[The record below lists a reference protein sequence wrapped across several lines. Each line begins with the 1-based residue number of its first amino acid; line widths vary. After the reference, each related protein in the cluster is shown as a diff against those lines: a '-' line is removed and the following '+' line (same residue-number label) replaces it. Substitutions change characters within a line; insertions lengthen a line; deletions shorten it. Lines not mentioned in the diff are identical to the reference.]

1 MSANLDGNGKEIHLN
16 FTEYHA
22 RYFAHALTLRRP
34 SADVDRLSTSLFNAT
49 VDLNPHQIDAALFA
63 LKSPLS
69 KGVLLADEVGLGKT
83 IEAALILCQYW
94 AERRRRL
101 LVVCPAS
108 IRKQWSLELEEKFNL
123 PTTILD
129 SVAYRRAQ
137 ADGNPAPFLTD
148 GIVIT
153 SLNFASA
160 MQADVRAVPWD
171 VVVIDEAHKLR
182 NAYRPSNQ
190 MGQRLRWA
198 LEDRRKVLLTATPL
212 QNSLLE
218 LYGLSTVIDEH
229 IFGDIGSFRSQYM
242 RQDSDLKELR
252 ERLAGFC
259 KRTLR
264 NQVTEYI
271 QYTERHPLTR
281 PFQPTDGEHK
291 FYEAVSA
298 FLLRDD
304 TYSIPVRQRAL
315 TTLILRKLLASSSH
329 AIAGTLET
337 MKERLEKIRDG
348 QPTEE
353 NLAEQI
359 IALEELEDDYLD
371 EALELPE
378 SADVDQ
384 TVTATAAPKID
395 PTKLK
400 TEITDLERL
409 IAWAHS
415 IGIDTKSRA
424 LLIAIEIGF
433 KEMAKTGA
441 ARKALVFTESR
452 RTQEYLRSFLE
463 ANGHAGRVIVFN
475 GTNTDPAAKVIY
487 EKWLTTNA
495 GTGRASGS
503 RAVDIRTAI
512 IEHFRD
518 HADILIATE
527 AAAEG
532 VNLQFCSLV
541 INYDLPW
548 NPQRI
553 EQRIG
558 RCHRYGQRHD
568 VVVINFLNERNEA
581 DRRVLELLAEKF
593 HLFSGVFG
601 ASDEVLGSIE
611 SGVDFEKRVL
621 AIYQTCR
628 TPAEIAAAFQ
638 QLRDEMDASIKTRM
652 DDTQRALMEH
662 FDEDVHARL
671 KMQLQQTKEQL
682 DRVGR
687 LFWALTGYMLRDH
700 ARFLADVL
708 AFELH
713 TPPRPDLKPGLYH
726 LISKTEPNIAGE
738 FLYRLTH
745 PLGEYVLDNG
755 KHCLTPVAVVA
766 FDISN
771 HVGRITAIEALKGQS
786 GCLTLQK
793 LTVESFEREEFLL
806 FSAFTDAG
814 QSLDQET
821 CEKLFRC
828 MAQPV
833 PAAITPEAEER
844 LEREAKRHAQATI
857 AGSLESNSQIFAQER
872 DRLDRWAEDMVLAAE
887 KELADTKAQIK
898 ALNRQSRLATTVDE
912 QHTLQNKIRDLEK
925 IQRTQRQQIFNVED
939 EIKGKRDLLIDRLE
953 KRLSQKTSNEHLFS
967 IRWQVV

>member
-1 MSANLDGNGKEIHLN
+1 LNNDG
-16 FTEYHA
+16 TTAYHA
-22 RYFAHALTLRRP
+22 RYFAHELTLRKP
-34 SADVDRLSTSLFNAT
+34 AADAGRLSTSLFNAT

-69 KGVLLADEVGLGKT
+69 KGVVLADEVGLGKT
-83 IEAALILCQYW
+83 IEAALILCQLW

-101 LVVCPAS
+101 LVICPAS

-129 SVAYRRAQ
+129 SVACRRVQ
-137 ADGNPAPFLTD
+137 AGGNPAPFLAEA
-148 GIVIT
+148 IVIT

-160 MQADVRAVPWD
+160 MQTDVRAVQWD
-171 VVVIDEAHKLR
+171 LVVIDEAHKLR
-182 NAYRPSNQ
+182 NAYRPSNHI
-190 MGQRLRWA
+190 GQRLRWA
-198 LEDRRKVLLTATPL
+198 LADRRKVLLTATPL

-229 IFGDIGSFRSQYM
+229 IFGDVGAFRAQYM
-242 RQDSDLKELR
+242 RQDSDIKELR
-252 ERLAGFC
+252 DRLTGFC

-271 QYTERHPLTR
+271 QYTERHAITR

-291 FYEAVSA
+291 FYEAVSV
-298 FLLRDD
+298 FLLRED
-304 TYSIPVRQRAL
+304 TYSIPVGQRTL
-315 TTLILRKLLASSSH
+315 TTLILRKLLASSSQ

-348 QPTEE
+348 QPPEE

-359 IALEELEDDYLD
+359 IASDELEDDYLD
-371 EALELPE
+371 ETLDLPE
-378 SADVDQ
+378 TAGSGPPAPAD
-384 TVTATAAPKID
+384 PKLD
-395 PTKLK
+395 LVKLK
-400 TEITDLERL
+400 QEIADLERF
-409 IAWAHS
+409 IAWAHG
-415 IGIDTKSRA
+415 IGVDTKSHA
-424 LLIAIEIGF
+424 LLKALEIGF
-433 KEMAKTGA
+433 AEMAKTGA

-452 RTQEYLRSFLE
+452 RTQEHLRAFLE
-463 ANGHAGRVIVFN
+463 ASGHARRVLVFN
-475 GTNTDPAAKVIY
+475 GTNTGPAAKAIY
-487 EKWLTTNA
+487 EKWLATNA

-503 RAVDIRTAI
+503 RAVDIRTAL

-518 HADILIATE
+518 HADIMIATE

-532 VNLQFCSLV
+532 VNIQFCSLV

-601 ASDEVLGSIE
+601 ASDDVLGAID

-628 TPAEIAAAFQ
+628 RPDEIAAAFQ

-652 DDTQRALMEH
+652 DDTQRALLEH
-662 FDEDVHARL
+662 FDEDVHTRL
-671 KMQLQQTKEQL
+671 KMQLQRTREQL
-682 DRVGR
+682 DQVGR

-700 ARFLADVL
+700 ARFVKDAL
-708 AFELH
+708 AFHLH
-713 TPPRPDLKPGLYH
+713 TPPRPEFKAGGYH
-726 LISKTEPNIAGE
+726 LISKTEPNVAGE

-755 KHCLTPVAVVA
+755 KLCPTPVATVA
-766 FDISN
+766 FDIS
-771 HVGRITAIEALKGQS
+771 HHIGRITALEALRGQS
-786 GCLTLQK
+786 GWLTLQK

-806 FSAFTDAG
+806 FSAFTDGG

-828 MAQPV
+828 AAQTA
-833 PAAITPEAEER
+833 PAELPPDVQDR
-844 LEREAKRHAQATI
+844 LDRETQRHAQATI
-857 AGSLESNSQIFAQER
+857 AHSLETNSRVFAEER
-872 DRLDRWAEDMVLAAE
+872 ERLDRWAEDMVLAAE
-887 KELADTKAQIK
+887 KELADTKARIK
-898 ALNRQSRLATTVDE
+898 ATNRQARLAATMDE
-912 QHTLQNKIRDLEK
+912 QHALQNTIRDLEK
-925 IQRTQRQQIFNVED
+925 KQRTQRQRIFDVED
-939 EIKGKRDLLIDRLE
+939 QIKGKRDRLIEGLE
-953 KRLSQKTSNEHLFS
+953 KRLSQSTSSEHLFS